1 VSTRDVLLL
10 DDHRVFTDLMAIALD
25 AQPDLRC
32 VAVAHSVAEGL
43 ARAAETSFDVALV
56 DIQLPDGGVLDAL
69 PELRTARPEARFV
82 VLTAHPRP
90 DLARRASAAGAS
102 GFLGKDA
109 PFASILDAVRDTGV
123 HDTAPADAPVPSDD
137 AAARLGLT
145 SRELDV
151 LHELAQGRDARG
163 AASALGISIHTTRDH
178 IKSLRAK
185 FGVHTQLDAVVSA
198 GRLGLVTLGF

>member
-43 ARAAETSFDVALV
+43 ARAVETSFDVALL

-90 DLARRASAAGAS
+90 DLARRASAAGAA

-109 PFASILDAVRDTGV
+109 PFASILDAVRDA
-123 HDTAPADAPVPSDD
+123 APAEAPVPSDD
-137 AAARLGLT
+137 AAARMGLT